1 VRIRS
6 AVCAA
11 LLATGV
17 AGPLAT
23 QSAFA
28 DAPGIDRAVA
38 FGGSFDD
45 GGETCGSFGVL
56 FTYSG
61 VRTYIDFYAADGSLV
76 KEIRHITFTGTLTND
91 ITGASVPYSGRFTR
105 TFDAVANS
113 ITITGQND
121 KVGGV
126 PVTTGRSVY
135 WIDSDTA
142 TASGKDQFDQ
152 VVCAA
157 LS

>member
-1 VRIRS
+1 MRIRT
-6 AVCAA
+6 AVWAA

-17 AGPLAT
+17 AGPLTA
-23 QSAFA
+23 QPAFA
-28 DAPGIDRAVA
+28 DAPGIERAVP

-45 GGETCGSFGVL
+45 GGDTCGSFGIV
-56 FTYSG
+56 FDYSG

-76 KEIRHITFTGTLTND
+76 KEIRHITFSGTLTND
-91 ITGASVPYSGRFTR
+91 VTGASVPYSGRFTR

-113 ITITGQND
+113 ITITGQNS

-135 WIDSDTA
+135 WIDSDTG
-142 TASGKDQFDQ
+142 TAWGKDNFDQ